1 MAARTDGKKQHQSP
15 FISLLVSMFPQPL
28 KFIQRWCSL
37 ACKDIDLTTAKQA
50 AVDGPDQLLHKSA
63 NSLQMYLNAL
73 LKMLSGL
80 GLRSIDVLT
89 ALQQLLKHPARM
101 FGPTVSGH
109 QVLACCVATFSQNHF
124 HDATVL
130 DTVALQQSITVAV
143 MDTCAIMLAFSAVLS
158 GSTPNMFSSPHE
170 SGK

>member
-124 HDATVL
+124 HDATVS
-130 DTVALQQSITVAV
+130 QQLWTP
-143 MDTCAIMLAFSAVLS
+143 VLS
-158 GSTPNMFSSPHE
+158 CQHFLLFYQEAHPTCSLPLMSLVNE
-170 SGK
+170 KKC